1 MNRDT
6 VKNTARNTNIG
17 SKMFPALLVM
27 NNWSDFDA
35 HTTLHLTVNMSLSI
49 TVHKTV
55 QYVTLQYKS
64 IQDKTN
70 IFNYAIYKK
79 QF

>member
-6 VKNTARNTNIG
+6 VKNTAKNTNMG
-17 SKMFPALLVM
+17 SKMFPTLLVM

-35 HTTLHLTVNMSLSI
+35 HTTLHLTVHMSSNM

-55 QYVTLQYKS
+55 QYVTLQ
-64 IQDKTN
+64 
-70 IFNYAIYKK
+70 
-79 QF
+79 